1 MFSLSR
7 RVLTLL
13 QFTRMALVFTAISN
27 GWAAMLLQADM
38 IGVQLTVPYAIAMTV
53 VSIGLYT
60 FGMALN
66 DLIDRRRDSQIAS
79 HRPLPSGRISVHAA
93 HLVCTLLGLLAIGG
107 AIALVLLRPEPAI
120 GSRDWLSLAL
130 VFWTLGLIVFYD
142 FAGKYLVAL
151 GLLSLGL
158 IRFFHATIAA
168 PTLVIPWHAIVLLL
182 HVTILS
188 TVCYALE
195 GKRPRLTRGHYATVI
210 GGLVL
215 IVGMLIV
222 FLLERRLPI
231 DRNWQAALRVTDAL
245 IYPGVAVAAFV
256 GVAVLIRLQHP
267 DPRSAGRTM
276 MLYGLLWLIIY
287 DAAFV
292 LGYVGWKYSLVILSL
307 FPIALLAVQVMRWW
321 TKLVELSTRPEYQRA
336 R

>member
-27 GWAAMLLQADM
+27 GWAAMLLQAHAT
-38 IGVQLTVPYAIAMTV
+38 GVQLTVPYAIAMTV

-79 HRPLPSGRISVHAA
+79 HRPLPSGRISVHTA
-93 HLVCTLLGLLAIGG
+93 HLVCTLLALVAIAG
-107 AIALVLLRPEPAI
+107 AVALVLQRPGQTI
-120 GSRDWLSLAL
+120 GTHDWLSLGL

-151 GLLSLGL
+151 GLIALGL
-158 IRFFHATIAA
+158 IRFFHAAIAA
-168 PTLVIPWHAIVLLL
+168 PTLAIPWHAIVLLL
-182 HVTILS
+182 HVSILS

-195 GKRPRLTRGHYATVI
+195 GKRPRLTRVHYATVI

-215 IVGMLIV
+215 ITGMLIV
-222 FLLERRLPI
+222 FLFERRAPLYKT
-231 DRNWQAALRVTDAL
+231 WQEALSVSRAL
-245 IYPGVAVAAFV
+245 IYPGVAMGAFV
-256 GVAVLIRLQHP
+256 VTAVLIRLQHR

-287 DAAFV
+287 DATFV